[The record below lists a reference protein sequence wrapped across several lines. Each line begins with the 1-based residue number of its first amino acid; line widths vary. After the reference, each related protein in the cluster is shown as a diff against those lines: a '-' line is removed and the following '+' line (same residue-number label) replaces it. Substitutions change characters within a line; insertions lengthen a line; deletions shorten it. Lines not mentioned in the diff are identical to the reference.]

1 MQCLGICQISMCVC
15 VCVCVF
21 SWVGA
26 DGQVSYLG
34 RSSGEGLIV
43 SHQILDLPLWLLLRL
58 MHAVFRIMPNLNV
71 CMSVCLCVCACM
83 RVCLCV
89 CACMRV
95 CLCVCSCVRAC
106 VYVCVCLCVFIG
118 GTDG

>member
-1 MQCLGICQISMCVC
+1 MCVC

-71 CMSVCLCVCACM
+71 CVSVCLCVCVHACVF
-83 RVCLCV
+83 VCVCVHACVSVCMFV
-89 CACMRV
+89 CACM
-95 CLCVCSCVRAC
+95 C
-106 VYVCVCLCVFIG
+106 VCVCVSVCFHWW
-118 GTDG
+118 D

>member
-1 MQCLGICQISMCVC
+1 MCVC
-15 VCVCVF
+15 V
-21 SWVGA
+21 WEGA

-58 MHAVFRIMPNLNV
+58 MHAVFRIMTNLNV
-71 CMSVCLCVCACM
+71 CVCVHACLCVCVCACM

-89 CACMRV
+89 YV
-95 CLCVCSCVRAC
+95 CVFVCVRAC
-106 VYVCVCLCVFIG
+106 VCLFVCVHACVCVCVF
-118 GTDG
+118 